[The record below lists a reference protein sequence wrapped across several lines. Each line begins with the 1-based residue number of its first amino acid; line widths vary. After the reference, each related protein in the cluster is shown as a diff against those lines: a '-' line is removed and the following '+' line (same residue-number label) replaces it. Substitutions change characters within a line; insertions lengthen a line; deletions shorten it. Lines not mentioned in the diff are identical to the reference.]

1 MSGGSSGEPRLGI
14 ATRVVHGAGFED
26 PGSGA
31 VVPPLAVSATFD
43 HSNPGRMVYGRE
55 HNPTWTLLERAITD
69 LEDGHG
75 AVAFG
80 SGMAGVAAVLAL
92 VPKGAKVVAARDSYT
107 GTRELLLQLEAAGRF
122 EVDLIDTTDH
132 DALGRAAAGAAM
144 IWLETLGNPLLSVPD
159 LARGAMV
166 SRQAG
171 ALLVVDNTFAT
182 PILCRPLTLGADLV
196 VHSASKYIGGHD
208 DLILGVVVARDGD
221 LLRRLTDY
229 RISHGA
235 CPGQLEAWLAL
246 RGLRTLDVR
255 LARQTASAQF
265 LAAAL
270 AAAPGVLRVHYP
282 GLSEHPQH
290 GLAESQF
297 QGRFGAM
304 ISIELDLAAELAER
318 FCAATRI
325 WTNATSLGSV
335 ESLLERRARW
345 PGDAHLPAGLVRLSV
360 GVEDP
365 DDLLSDLRQALVSV
379 GLVV

>member
-1 MSGGSSGEPRLGI
+1 MSGGASGEPRLGI

-26 PGSGA
+26 PVSGA
-31 VVPPLAVSATFD
+31 VVPPLAVSVTFD
-43 HSNPGRMVYGRE
+43 HSNPSRMAYGRE
-55 HNPTWTLLERAITD
+55 HNPTWALLERAIAD
-69 LEDGHG
+69 LEDGNG
-75 AVAFG
+75 AVSFG

-92 VPKGAKVVAARDSYT
+92 VPAGAKVVVARDSYT
-107 GTRELLLQLEAAGRF
+107 GTRELLQQLEAAGLC
-122 EVDLIDTTDH
+122 EVDLIDSTDP
-132 DALGRAAAGAAM
+132 DALGRAAAGAAL
-144 IWLETLGNPLLSVPD
+144 IWLETLGNPLLSIPD
-159 LARGAMV
+159 LARGALV

-196 VHSASKYIGGHD
+196 LHSASKYIGGHD
-208 DLILGVVVARDGD
+208 DLMLGVVAARDED
-221 LLRRLTDY
+221 LLRRLTDH
-229 RISHGA
+229 RTNHGA

-255 LARQTASAQF
+255 LARQTASAQR
-265 LAAAL
+265 LAVAL

-282 GLSEHPQH
+282 GLSDHPQH
-290 GLAESQF
+290 QLAESQF
-297 QGRFGAM
+297 HGRYGAM
-304 ISIELDLAAELAER
+304 ISIELDLAAEAAER

-345 PGDAHLPAGLVRLSV
+345 PGDADLPAGLVRLSV

-365 DDLLSDLRQALVSV
+365 DDLLSDLLQALAAV
-379 GLVV
+379 GLAV